1 MFEEILAKME
11 IVIAILM
18 QKIAAGHVLQCGYS
32 GGKDSTCV
40 ALLMLEAVRRSK
52 TAGVPQARH
61 YIATSDTQIENPSL
75 SNHLHIALEEMS
87 AFCEDH
93 ELDVEVHVAK
103 PSLSAQFVV
112 SHIGRGTLIRTPE
125 NGVKKDKASGESKTA
140 RACASDWKLVPLGRL
155 RALLER
161 EATGFGY
168 RETIVLLGTRFSES
182 PVRAALMSERQESHL
197 EPTRHKDG
205 YLTLSC
211 IADWDLSDVWDMVS
225 LFSDVRFI
233 PFASPL
239 SIRTIQRMIDLY
251 RAGNEGTCGV
261 TIGDG
266 GNKSAC
272 GSRFGCAFCCVTG
285 ERDKSMESMIQEP
298 DHAHLAGLNRFR
310 NYLLATQ
317 WDMSKREL
325 VGRKISAAGYT
336 RVQPD
341 VYSYQHRVSLLKY
354 LLTLDVLEQER
365 AEQHQANL
373 AEGMIEDTESNR
385 ELCEVQFQFVTPQQ
399 LVAVDFFLSMHH
411 YSPHA
416 FPALSVWHDVYTL
429 GRRYHVPVVETKP
442 KVPIPLHGWY
452 RVGKYDAEAPV
463 DGLRDYLAEQ
473 WNRFLHP
480 DRVSAY
486 AVTTNGERVA
496 YFEECDQME
505 VDAEEACAFVT
516 CTFDTRFMLESQVY
530 PAMYSARFW
539 LNEGI
544 LKLPAGMAQRYQEMA
559 KRGQY
564 FARLAERL
572 NVTPRELD
580 EHLIR
585 NAISDKEHDALL
597 NDEKNDIW
605 DPQMNLFG
613 EAA

>member
-1 MFEEILAKME
+1 MFDEILAKME
-11 IVIAILM
+11 SVIAILM

-40 ALLMLEAVRRSK
+40 ALLMIEAVRRSK
-52 TAGVPQARH
+52 IAGVPQARH
-61 YIATSDTQIENPSL
+61 YIATSDTTIENPSL

-87 AFCEDH
+87 EFCEDN

-125 NGVKKDKASGESKTA
+125 NGVKKDKATGKNKTA
-140 RACASDWKLVPLGRL
+140 RACADDWKLVPLGRL
-155 RALLER
+155 RVLLER
-161 EATGFGY
+161 EASDSGY
-168 RETIVLLGTRFSES
+168 REPIVLLGTRFSES
-182 PVRAALMSERQESHL
+182 LVRAALMSQREESHL
-197 EPTRHKDG
+197 DVSRHKDG
-205 YLTLSC
+205 YLTFSC
-211 IADWDLSDVWDMVS
+211 IADWDLSDVWEMVS
-225 LFSDVRFI
+225 MFSEAKFL
-233 PFASPL
+233 PFVSPL
-239 SIRTIQRMIDLY
+239 SIRTIQRMIELY

-272 GSRFGCAFCCVTG
+272 GSRFGCSFCCVTG

-298 DHAHLAGLNRFR
+298 EHAHLAGLNRFR

-336 RVQPD
+336 RVQAD
-341 VYSYQHRVSLLKY
+341 VSSYEHRVTLLKY

-365 AEQHQANL
+365 AEQHQADL
-373 AEGMIEDTESNR
+373 VEGVINDTVVNR
-385 ELCEVQFQFVTPQQ
+385 ELCEVQFQLVTPQQ

-411 YSPHA
+411 YAPNA

-429 GRRYHVPVVETKP
+429 GRRYHVPVVEPKA
-442 KVPIPLHGWY
+442 KVPIQLHGWY

-473 WNRFLHP
+473 WNRFRHP

-486 AVTTNGERVA
+486 AVTTEGERVA
-496 YFEECDQME
+496 YFEERDQME
-505 VDAEEACAFVT
+505 VDAEAACAFVT
-516 CTFDTRFMLESQVY
+516 CTFDTRFMLESQGY
-530 PAMYSARFW
+530 PAMHSARFW

-572 NVTPRELD
+572 NLTPRELD

-585 NAISDKEHDALL
+585 NAISDRDHSALL
-597 NDEKNDIW
+597 NDGRNDIW
-605 DPQMNLFG
+605 DPQMSLFG

>member
-1 MFEEILAKME
+1 MFDEILAKME
-11 IVIAILM
+11 AVIAILM

-40 ALLMLEAVRRSK
+40 ALLMIEAVRRSK
-52 TAGVPQARH
+52 KAGVPQARH

-161 EATGFGY
+161 EAAGFGY

-182 PVRAALMSERQESHL
+182 PVRSALMSERQESHL
-197 EPTRHKDG
+197 EATRHKDG

-225 LFSDVRFI
+225 MFSDVRFI

-285 ERDKSMESMIQEP
+285 ERDKSMESMIQEAE
-298 DHAHLAGLNRFR
+298 HAHLAGLNRFR

-336 RVQPD
+336 RVPPD
-341 VYSYQHRVSLLKY
+341 VYSYQHRVDLLKY

-373 AEGMIEDTESNR
+373 AEGVIEDTESNR

-399 LVAVDFFLSMHH
+399 IVAVDFFLSMHH
-411 YSPHA
+411 YAPHA

-429 GRRYHVPVVETKP
+429 GRRYYVPVVETKP

-473 WNRFLHP
+473 WNRYLHP
-480 DRVSAY
+480 DRVSSY

-496 YFEECDQME
+496 YFEECDLME

-572 NVTPRELD
+572 NLTPRELD
-580 EHLIR
+580 DHLIR

-605 DPQMNLFG
+605 DLQMNLFG